1 MANEKKEGFAF
12 NKQNYTYLIA
22 GTALVVIGLM
32 LMSGGGSDD
41 PNKFNKDELFSAR
54 RITVAPICILIGY
67 ITVLLGIMKKPKPV
81 QE

>member
-1 MANEKKEGFAF
+1 MNKDKKEGFAF

-22 GTALVVIGLM
+22 GAALVVIGLM

-41 PNKFNKDELFSAR
+41 PNKFNPEIFSTR

-67 ITVLLGIMKKPKPV
+67 LTVLLGIMKKPKV
-81 QE
+81 EQD

>member
-1 MANEKKEGFAF
+1 MNKEKKEGFAF

-41 PNKFNKDELFSAR
+41 PNKFNPEIFSTR

-67 ITVLLGIMKKPKPV
+67 LTVLLGIMKKPKEE
-81 QE
+81 QEQ